1 VVRVT
6 ALPSKTDDFID
17 DESGVA
23 VLQWPE
29 RQDDVEALARRGIP
43 RLLLVAPR
51 SAAPVCTDPLED
63 WARLPVADA
72 DLRARLLTLAE
83 RQRARTPPTV
93 DEHGVLRQDST
104 LVLLSPYEQRLA
116 AVLIESFG
124 QVVSTEVIERR
135 LWNEFDPSRLAL
147 RVYASRLR
155 KRVAPLGLTISC
167 VVSVGY
173 VMYRDADITVR
184 SRSTVKRGDRGAA
197 GSAVG
202 GRPGNE
208 AG

>member
-1 VVRVT
+1 VVRAT
-6 ALPSKTDDFID
+6 ARASGSDDFID

-29 RQDDVEALARRGIP
+29 RQADVEDLARRGIP
-43 RLLLVAPR
+43 RLLLVAPK
-51 SAAPVCTDPLED
+51 SAAPLCTDPLED
-63 WARLPVADA
+63 WARLPVDGA

-93 DEHGVLRQDST
+93 DEHGVLRQDGT
-104 LVLLSPYEQRLA
+104 LVLLPPYEQRLA

-124 QVVSTEVIERR
+124 RVVPTAVIEQR

-173 VMYRDADITVR
+173 VMYRDGDIFRRAR
-184 SRSTVKRGDRGAA
+184 SSVKPGDPGD
-197 GSAVG
+197 AV
-202 GRPGNE
+202 
-208 AG
+208 

>member
-1 VVRVT
+1 MRVT
-6 ALPSKTDDFID
+6 ARASGSEDFID

-29 RQDDVEALARRGIP
+29 RQDDVEDLARRGIP
-43 RLLLVAPR
+43 RLLLVAPK
-51 SAAPVCTDPLED
+51 SAAPLCTDPLED
-63 WARLPVADA
+63 WARLPVDDA

-83 RQRARTPPTV
+83 RQRVRTPPTV
-93 DEHGVLRQDST
+93 DEHGVLRQDGT
-104 LVLLSPYEQRLA
+104 LVLLSRYEQRLA

-124 QVVSTEVIERR
+124 QVVPTEVIERR

-173 VMYRDADITVR
+173 VMYRDGDIAMRAR
-184 SRSTVKRGDRGAA
+184 SSVKPGDPGDAV
-197 GSAVG
+197 SAVG
-202 GRPGNE
+202 GRRGNG

>member
-1 VVRVT
+1 MRIT
-6 ALPSKTDDFID
+6 ALASGSDDFLID

-23 VLQWPE
+23 MLQWPE
-29 RQDDVEALARRGIP
+29 GQADLGELARRGVP
-43 RLLLVAPR
+43 RLLLVAPK
-51 SAAPVCTDPLED
+51 SEAPLCTDPLED
-63 WARLPVADA
+63 WARLPIDDA
-72 DLRARLLTLAE
+72 DLRARLLALAE

-93 DEHGVLRQDST
+93 DEHGVLRQDGT
-104 LVLLSPYEQRLA
+104 LVFLSPYEQRLA

-124 QVVSTEVIERR
+124 QVVPTEVIERR

-173 VMYRDADITVR
+173 VMYRDCDITMR
-184 SRSTVKRGDRGAA
+184 SRSSVK
-197 GSAVG
+197 
-202 GRPGNE
+202 
-208 AG
+208 